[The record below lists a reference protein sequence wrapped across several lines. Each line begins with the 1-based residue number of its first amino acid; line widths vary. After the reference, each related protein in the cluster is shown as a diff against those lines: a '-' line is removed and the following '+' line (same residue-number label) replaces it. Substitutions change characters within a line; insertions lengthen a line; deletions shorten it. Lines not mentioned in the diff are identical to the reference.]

1 MRSRLLALVL
11 LVAAPVPAA
20 LAQRAASPASPAQV
34 LDPAVRTGRLANGLT
49 YYVRRNTE
57 PRNRAELYLAVNAG
71 SAMEDNDQR
80 GLAHLLEHM
89 LFNGTERFP
98 KQDLVRYLESTGMR
112 FGGDVN
118 AYTSFDETVYTLTV
132 PTDSARMFNHA
143 FDVLR
148 DWAGSATLD
157 PDEINRERGVV
168 IEEWRVRDQNAGG
181 RIRAQT
187 VPALLPGSRYAL
199 RIPIGDTAVIR
210 RAPASA
216 LQRFYRDWYRPNLM
230 AVIVVGDVDV
240 AATEARIQQEFSSL
254 RNPATPR
261 PRPTLP
267 APTSTGA
274 RYLAVTDAE
283 FPATLVQVVSMKPAT
298 PSKTEADG
306 RADLVDA
313 LVANMLNQR
322 LDELRRSPDAPFVGA
337 GVGTGS
343 LVRPADQFSMTVQL
357 DPDRIEDGYA
367 ALLREAERARRHG
380 FTEGELA
387 RQKADL
393 LRQYQ
398 TAYNER
404 ERTPS
409 ARLAQG
415 LLDYFLT
422 GAVAQSAE
430 ADYRLVER
438 LLPTISL
445 ADVNAEGRRIL
456 APRSRLVTFLG
467 TDRPGV
473 AEPTTTSLRTLD
485 QRLAARIRRETITP
499 YEDRPVADALMATLP
514 TPGTFANATTYDNL
528 GVTAFTLGNGMKVV
542 VKPTA
547 FKADEVNFTMTSPGG
562 ASQVADADAFA
573 AGIAATVA
581 ARSGA
586 GALGQTALEAYLAGK
601 AVQVA
606 PYIGATDEGFNGT
619 ASPQDLETAFQLLY
633 QYAAAP
639 RFDAGTFEAFRLG
652 MRAALAN
659 ASATPQGVLQDSLTL
674 ALDQPGPRV
683 MTAAQRL
690 AALDAVTLADLERI
704 YRDRFADFSE
714 ATLTLVGNIDVPTAQ
729 RLAQQYLAT
738 LPTTSR
744 VEAVDVDALP
754 RRRTDNVDVK
764 VYKGV
769 APQSQVVMIY
779 QGEAATT
786 QEAQQRM
793 EALANV
799 LSIRLREKIREELS
813 GVYGVQ
819 VQGSISE
826 RPRPEYQFLVYF
838 ACDPQR
844 VDELSAAV
852 RAEIQKIATDGP
864 SVEEVAASKAQQH
877 RERQAALE
885 QNRFW
890 MNALD
895 EAFAWPTGKPGEI
908 VDGYDALVDATS
920 GARIREDAQTY
931 LGANARTVR
940 VVVLPDTMRPTD

>member
-1 MRSRLLALVL
+1 M
-11 LVAAPVPAA
+11 
-20 LAQRAASPASPAQV
+20 QV
-34 LDPAVRTGRLANGLT
+34 LDPSVRTGRLDNGLT

-89 LFNGTERFP
+89 LFNGTARFP

-157 PDEINRERGVV
+157 ADEINRERGVV

-240 AATEARIQQEFSSL
+240 AATEARIRQEFSSL
-254 RNPATPR
+254 RNPARPR

-267 APTSTGA
+267 APSSNGA

-283 FPATLVQVVSMKPAT
+283 FPATLVQVVSSQPAT

-306 RADLVDA
+306 RDDLVDA
-313 LVANMLNQR
+313 LMANMLNQR
-322 LDELRRSPDAPFVGA
+322 LDELRRSPNAPFVGA
-337 GVGTGS
+337 GVGESS
-343 LVRPADQFSMTVQL
+343 LVRPADQFSMSVQL
-357 DPDRIEDGYA
+357 DPDRVEDGYA
-367 ALLREAERARRHG
+367 ALLREVERVRRHG

-387 RQKADL
+387 RQKAEI

-409 ARLAQG
+409 ARIAQG
-415 LLDYFLT
+415 LLGYFLT
-422 GAVAQSAE
+422 GAVPQSAE

-445 ADVNAEGRRIL
+445 ADVNTEARRTL

-473 AEPTTTSLRTLD
+473 TEPTTASLRALD
-485 QRLAARIRRETITP
+485 QRVAAGIRRETIAP
-499 YEDRPVADALMATLP
+499 YEDRPVASSLMETIP
-514 TPGTFANATTYDNL
+514 TPGVLASTATNDDL
-528 GVTAFTLGNGMKVV
+528 GTTVLTLGNGMKVV

-547 FKADEVNFTMTSPGG
+547 FKADEVRFTMTSPGG
-562 ASQVADADAFA
+562 SSQVADADAFA
-573 AGIAATVA
+573 AGLAAAIA

-586 GALGQTALEAYLAGK
+586 GALGQTALEHFLAGK
-601 AVQVA
+601 NVQVA
-606 PYIGATDEGFNGT
+606 PYIGTTDEGFNGS
-619 ASPQDLETAFQLLY
+619 ASPQDLETAFQLLH
-633 QYAAAP
+633 QYAVAP
-639 RFDAGTFEAFRLG
+639 RFDTGTFEAFRLG
-652 MRAALAN
+652 MRNGLAN
-659 ASATPQGVLQDSLTL
+659 ASATPQGVFQDSLTV

-683 MTAAQRL
+683 MTSTQRL
-690 AALDAVTLADLERI
+690 AALDAATLADLERI

-714 ATLTLVGNIDVPTAQ
+714 ATLTLVGNVDVPTVQ

-744 VEAVDVDALP
+744 VESFDANELP

-769 APQSQVVMIY
+769 APQSQVMLLY

-793 EALANV
+793 EALSNV

-819 VQGSISE
+819 VQGSIGE
-826 RPRPEYQFLVYF
+826 RPRPGYQFLIYF

-844 VDELSAAV
+844 VDELTAAV
-852 RAEIQKIATDGP
+852 RAEIEKIATAGP

-877 RERQAALE
+877 RERQTALE
-885 QNRFW
+885 QNGFW
-890 MNALD
+890 VNALD
-895 EAFAWPTGKPGEI
+895 DAFAWPTGQPGEI
-908 VDGYDALVDATS
+908 LGGYDALVDATS

-940 VVVLPDTMRPTD
+940 VVVLPETMRPSN